1 LQYFTHNNATE
12 NETRLFKAA
21 SRQSILFN
29 RYLILHNIINHL
41 EAILST
47 CFALSKGDI
56 NNIISTK

>member
-1 LQYFTHNNATE
+1 VTTK

-41 EAILST
+41 KAILSI
-47 CFALSKGDI
+47 CFAFSKVDI